1 MMKNARWLCDY
12 SRGQL
17 GRPYWY
23 GTFGQVA
30 NETLLKQKR
39 AQYPNYYDQSKYK
52 VKFESQLGQKV
63 HDCSGLIKGAL
74 WCNEIDGKP
83 IYDSTQDLGANG
95 FINNGCTE
103 TGDISS
109 IPNIA
114 GLLVWRSGHIGIYE
128 GNGYVLEAR
137 GHDYGVIRSKLSD
150 GNWKKWGKCKWV
162 IYGAAPQP
170 EPQPTPVSN
179 KTCTLTALVC
189 KKGTKDPAVKNLQ
202 LLLNGK
208 GFTGKEAQKLTIDG
222 DFGSS
227 TDYAVRNFQ
236 LAKNLEVDG
245 IVGSK
250 TWEALLK

>member
-1 MMKNARWLCDY
+1 MKTSGWIVEYA
-12 SRGQL
+12 RGQL
-17 GRPYWY
+17 GKPYWY

-52 VKFESQLGQKV
+52 VKFESQFGQKV

-162 IYGAAPQP
+162 IYDAAPQP
-170 EPQPTPVSN
+170 EPQPTPV
-179 KTCTLTALVC
+179 KTNCTVTLPVLR
-189 KKGTKDPAVKNLQ
+189 KGDKNGTVKSLQ
-202 LLLNGK
+202 MLLNGY
-208 GFTGKEAQKLTIDG
+208 GYRDQNNAVLDVDG
-222 DFGSS
+222 SFGSK
-227 TDYAVRNFQ
+227 TEAAVKKFQ
-236 LAKNLEVDG
+236 KAHNLTQDA

-250 TWEALLK
+250 TWEALIK